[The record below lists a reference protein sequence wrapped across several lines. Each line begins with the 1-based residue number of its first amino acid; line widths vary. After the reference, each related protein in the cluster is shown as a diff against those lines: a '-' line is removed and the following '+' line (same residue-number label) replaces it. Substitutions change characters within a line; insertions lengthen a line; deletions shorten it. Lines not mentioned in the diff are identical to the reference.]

1 MSLCLFW
8 GDWILGV
15 DNFLVQHVL
24 GFENHS
30 DTLFREVSAI
40 LMLVIHKASRS
51 NYPSLLDRLE
61 HSLGVFPAL
70 ANVQLG

>member
-1 MSLCLFW
+1 M
-8 GDWILGV
+8 
-15 DNFLVQHVL
+15 DNFLVQHDL
-24 GFENHS
+24 GFESHS
-30 DTLFREVSAI
+30 DTLFREASAI
-40 LMLVIHKASRS
+40 LTLLTHKASRS